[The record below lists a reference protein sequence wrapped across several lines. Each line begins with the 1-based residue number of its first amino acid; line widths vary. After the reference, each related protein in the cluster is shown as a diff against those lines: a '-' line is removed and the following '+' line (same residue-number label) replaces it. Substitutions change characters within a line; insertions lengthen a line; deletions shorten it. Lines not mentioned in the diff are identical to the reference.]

1 MDDDVL
7 VRALSLEAL
16 KTADSWMKTANLMI
30 EKRIYNT
37 ALYAEEMSVEIGLKA
52 IMLAL
57 GEDPPKVH
65 NILESVTELVNK
77 SEKITKGDREKLTEI
92 SRFLLPELLRTRQI
106 SGYTFNFNISDKEL
120 ESLALRYIEPA
131 MDALRKIREII
142 SNLK

>member
-77 SEKITKGDREKLTEI
+77 SEKITKGEATG
-92 SRFLLPELLRTRQI
+92 RTDHSSWTGYQPWQHFNVILGRPRQSKI
-106 SGYTFNFNISDKEL
+106 WTPGGYIWD
-120 ESLALRYIEPA
+120 
-131 MDALRKIREII
+131 
-142 SNLK
+142 